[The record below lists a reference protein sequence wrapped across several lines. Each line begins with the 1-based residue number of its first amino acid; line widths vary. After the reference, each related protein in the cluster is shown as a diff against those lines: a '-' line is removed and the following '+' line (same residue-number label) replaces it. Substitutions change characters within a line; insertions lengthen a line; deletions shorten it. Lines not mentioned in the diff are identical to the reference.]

1 MLPKDELY
9 DSSMDW
15 MMVTQTLEEELSLE
29 RAVREL
35 EDCGDAV
42 ALSQVCAALAR
53 QNWHQ
58 NRLLRQAVER
68 IAELESV
75 AF

>member
-1 MLPKDELY
+1 MLPKSELY
-9 DSSMDW
+9 DSSMNW

-42 ALSQVCAALAR
+42 ALSQICAAMAR

-68 IAELESV
+68 IAELESIV
-75 AF
+75 F

>member
-1 MLPKDELY
+1 MLPKSKSCDP
-9 DSSMDW
+9 SIDW
-15 MMVTQTLEEELSLE
+15 MVVTQTLEEELSLE
-29 RAVREL
+29 RAVREI
-35 EDCGDAV
+35 EDCPDV
-42 ALSQVCAALAR
+42 EVLSQLCGAMAR

>member
-1 MLPKDELY
+1 MV
-9 DSSMDW
+9 
-15 MMVTQTLEEELSLE
+15 VTQTLEEELSLE
-29 RAVREL
+29 RAVREI
-35 EDCGDAV
+35 EDCPDV
-42 ALSQVCAALAR
+42 EVLSQLCGAMAR